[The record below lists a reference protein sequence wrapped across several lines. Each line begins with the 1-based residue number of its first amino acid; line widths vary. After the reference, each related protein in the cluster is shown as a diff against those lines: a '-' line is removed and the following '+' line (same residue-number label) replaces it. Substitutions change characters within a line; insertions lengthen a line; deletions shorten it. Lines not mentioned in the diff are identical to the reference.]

1 MISHQELVDRDKSD
15 PRSMFRKWIKDIKD
29 DAISAE
35 YNIAHWKFKDAKAD
49 IGQILGAC
57 EAILT
62 TLNN

>member
-35 YNIAHWKFKDAKAD
+35 YNIEHWKLKDAKAD